1 MVLQKGILDES
12 DPDTLTHIIFY
23 MNETQFGIW
32 GQERRNLVRW
42 PNFQITLER
51 VNARAV

>member
-12 DPDTLTHIIFY
+12 DADTLTHIIFY

-32 GQERRNLVRW
+32 GSRTQKLSQMAKFPDHFRES
-42 PNFQITLER
+42 
-51 VNARAV
+51 